1 MNGFHSLNR
10 SNRLRRPGFV
20 LRLPKLAGLILLALA
35 ANASAQVDF
44 ATQVAPLFSGNG
56 GCSINAC
63 HGNLNSGQMKLNSGI
78 ADSLYNEVV
87 NEVGPR
93 GRKRTDVSNLP
104 NSAANSL
111 ILLMPSGQNQQP
123 PPPPPITP
131 QHGGDVR
138 PDWSVGESAYN
149 LTLQWVREGAFRFL
163 APTNLTAA
171 AAQTGA
177 QVTLTWTDR
186 STGETRFRLERR
198 EGSGNFVFLVNAAA
212 EAQNFT
218 DNTVQ
223 PNTTYTYRLRAE
235 NAVGVS
241 NFATSNTVTTPGG
254 NRPPNVANAI
264 ANQNLTVGGTFT
276 RDLNT
281 APAVFNDPD
290 GDALTYNASSNAPAI
305 ATASVTGSM
314 LTVTALAGGSAI
326 ITVTANDG
334 KGGANSTTFTV
345 AVNRP
350 PVVANAI
357 PNQPLTVGGAFTRNL
372 NAAPAVFSDP
382 DGDALSYSATSSATS
397 TATAN
402 VTGNIL
408 TVTAAGGGSAT
419 ITVTAN
425 DGKGGTQST
434 TFTVTVNQPPRLA
447 NAMANQT
454 LTVGRSFTRD
464 LNAPP
469 VVFVDPDGDALSYT
483 ATSSAPAIASAAIS
497 GSTLTVTLNSSG
509 TATITVT
516 ANDGRGGTAQT
527 SFTVSTN
534 RAPVVANAIANQ
546 TLILGDVPFQRD
558 LNAAPAV
565 FTDPDGDAL
574 SYTAGSNASA
584 IAAATISGSHTAA
597 GVLTVTAAAIGTAT
611 ITVTADDGK
620 GSTTA
625 TTFTATVTATT
636 RVVRPTGVSALKGR
650 SVDVPVTMLAQG
662 NENALGFSLVFDPQ
676 ILSNPQARLG
686 ADAGA
691 ATFFSNAAQ
700 QNQGRFGLALTLPTG
715 QTFAAGLRE
724 LFVVSF
730 LVNSA
735 TGATSTQI
743 GFGSQPIP
751 QEVVDASA
759 NALST
764 DFTPATLI
772 ITGVKSNPVTAPVVF
787 ALEQNFPNPFSLGD
801 PSTTIPFSLPAS
813 GHVVLKIYN
822 LSGEEVAVLIDRTL
836 AAGRHELRWQS
847 GELKN
852 GVYFYRLQMGA
863 LSQTRKLVLM
873 R

>member
-1 MNGFHSLNR
+1 MNSCHLFHPAEL
-10 SNRLRRPGFV
+10 LRRPTIL
-20 LRLPKLAGLILLALA
+20 LRRSAVAALIVLALA
-35 ANASAQVDF
+35 ADVSAQVDF

-78 ADSLYNEVV
+78 PDSLYNEVA

-104 NSAANSL
+104 GSAANSL
-111 ILLMPSGQNQQP
+111 ILLMPSGQTQQP

-149 LTLQWVREGAFRFL
+149 LALQWVREGAFRFL
-163 APTNLTAA
+163 APANLVPQGGTT
-171 AAQTGA
+171 QTGA
-177 QVTLTWTDR
+177 QVTLSWVDR
-186 STGETRFRLERR
+186 STGETRFRIERR

-212 EAQNFT
+212 EAQNYT
-218 DNTVQ
+218 DITVQ
-223 PNTTYTYRLRAE
+223 PSTSYTYRLRAE

-254 NRPPNVANAI
+254 NRPPNVASVI
-264 ANQNLTVGGTFT
+264 VNQSLTVGGTFT
-276 RDLNT
+276 RDLN
-281 APAVFNDPD
+281 APQGGTVFNDPD
-290 GDALTYNASSNAPAI
+290 GDALTYTASSNAPAI
-305 ATASVTGSM
+305 ATASVTGSV

-334 KGGANSTTFTV
+334 KGGTNSTAFTV
-345 AVNRP
+345 TVNRP
-350 PVVANAI
+350 PVVANVI
-357 PNQPLTVGGAFTRNL
+357 PNQLLTVGGTFTRNL
-372 NAAPAVFSDP
+372 NAAPIVFSDP
-382 DGDALSYSATSSATS
+382 DGDALSYSASSSAAA

-402 VTGNIL
+402 VAGSVL
-408 TVTAAGGGSAT
+408 TVTAVGGGSAT
-419 ITVTAN
+419 ITVIAN
-425 DGKGGTQST
+425 DGKGGMQST
-434 TFTVTVNQPPRLA
+434 TFTVTVNQPPRVA
-447 NAMANQT
+447 NAIANQT
-454 LTVGRSFTRD
+454 LTVGRTFTRD
-464 LNAPP
+464 LNAAP

-483 ATSSAPAIASAAIS
+483 AASSAPAIASAAIS

-516 ANDGRGGTAQT
+516 ANDGRGGTGQT
-527 SFTVSTN
+527 TFTVSAN
-534 RAPVVANAIANQ
+534 RAPVVANAIPNQ
-546 TLILGDVPFQRD
+546 TLILGDAPFRRD

-565 FTDPDGDAL
+565 FNDPDGDAL
-574 SYTAGSNASA
+574 SYTASSSASA
-584 IAAATISGSHTAA
+584 IATAAISGS
-597 GVLTVTAAAIGTAT
+597 VLTVTAAAIGTAT
-611 ITVTADDGK
+611 ITVTANDGK
-620 GSTTA
+620 GLTA
-625 TTFTATVTATT
+625 AATFTATVTATT
-636 RVVRPTGVSALKGR
+636 RVVRPAGVSALKGR
-650 SVDVPVTMLAQG
+650 SVDIPVTMLSQG

-686 ADAGA
+686 TDAGA

-724 LFVVSF
+724 IFVVSF
-730 LVNSA
+730 LVNPA

-751 QEVVDASA
+751 QEVVDANA

-772 ITGVKSNPVTAPVVF
+772 ITGVKSNPVTAPTVF
-787 ALEQNFPNPFSLGD
+787 ALGQNFPNPFN
-801 PSTTIPFSLPAS
+801 PSTMIPFSLPAS

-822 LSGEEVAVLIDRTL
+822 LNGEEVAVLIDRQL
-836 AAGRHELRWQS
+836 AAGRHELRWES

-852 GVYFYRLQMGA
+852 GVYFYRLQMGT
-863 LSQTRKLVLM
+863 LSQTRKLVVM

>member
-1 MNGFHSLNR
+1 
-10 SNRLRRPGFV
+10 V
-20 LRLPKLAGLILLALA
+20 
-35 ANASAQVDF
+35 
-44 ATQVAPLFSGNG
+44 
-56 GCSINAC
+56 
-63 HGNLNSGQMKLNSGI
+63 
-78 ADSLYNEVV
+78 
-87 NEVGPR
+87 
-93 GRKRTDVSNLP
+93 
-104 NSAANSL
+104 
-111 ILLMPSGQNQQP
+111 
-123 PPPPPITP
+123 
-131 QHGGDVR
+131 
-138 PDWSVGESAYN
+138 
-149 LTLQWVREGAFRFL
+149 
-163 APTNLTAA
+163 
-171 AAQTGA
+171 
-177 QVTLTWTDR
+177 
-186 STGETRFRLERR
+186 
-198 EGSGNFVFLVNAAA
+198 
-212 EAQNFT
+212 
-218 DNTVQ
+218 
-223 PNTTYTYRLRAE
+223 
-235 NAVGVS
+235 
-241 NFATSNTVTTPGG
+241 
-254 NRPPNVANAI
+254 
-264 ANQNLTVGGTFT
+264 TVGGTFT
-276 RDLNT
+276 RDLNA

-290 GDALTYNASSNAPAI
+290 GDALMYNASSNAPAI
-305 ATASVTGSM
+305 ATASVTGSV
-314 LTVTALAGGSAI
+314 LTVTALAGGTVI
-326 ITVTANDG
+326 ITVTASDG

-345 AVNRP
+345 TVNRP

-357 PNQPLTVGGAFTRNL
+357 LNQLLTVGGTFTRDL

-382 DGDALSYSATSSATS
+382 DGDALNYSANSSAAA
-397 TATAN
+397 TATVSVAGN
-402 VTGNIL
+402 VL

-425 DGKGGTQST
+425 DGKGGMQST
-434 TFTVTVNQPPRLA
+434 TFTVTVNQPPRVA

-469 VVFVDPDGDALSYT
+469 VVFVDPDGDALDYT
-483 ATSSAPAIASAAIS
+483 ATSSAPASASAAIS

-509 TATITVT
+509 NATITVT
-516 ANDGRGGTAQT
+516 ANDGRGGTTQT

-534 RAPVVANAIANQ
+534 RAPVVMNAIPNQ
-546 TLILGDVPFQRD
+546 TLILGDAAFRRD
-558 LNAAPAV
+558 LNAAPVV
-565 FTDPDGDAL
+565 FNDPDGDAL
-574 SYTAGSNASA
+574 SYTASSNAST
-584 IAAATISGSHTAA
+584 IATATISGS
-597 GVLTVTAAAIGTAT
+597 VLTATAVAIGTAT
-611 ITVTADDGK
+611 ITVTADDDK
-620 GSTTA
+620 GQTTS
-625 TTFTATVTATT
+625 TTFTANVTATT

-686 ADAGA
+686 SDAGA

-724 LFVVSF
+724 IFVVSF

-751 QEVVDASA
+751 QEVVDANA

-822 LSGEEVAVLIDRTL
+822 LSGEEVAVLLDRSL
-836 AAGRHELRWQS
+836 PAGRHELRWES

-863 LSQTRKLVLM
+863 LSQTRKLIVM